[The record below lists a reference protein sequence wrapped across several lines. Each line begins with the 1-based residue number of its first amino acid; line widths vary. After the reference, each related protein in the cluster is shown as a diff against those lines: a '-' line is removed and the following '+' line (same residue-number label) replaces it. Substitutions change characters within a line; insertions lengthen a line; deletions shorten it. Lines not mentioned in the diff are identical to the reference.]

1 MKQLLGAARDS
12 FDYIVID
19 SPPILVVSDGMVLGH
34 DADGVVLCVRA
45 GDTPRE
51 EVIRARDRLVRSG
64 SNLLGVLLN
73 ALPEGVAAGSYGAP
87 YSYLRGED
95 GTWTKDAYGQPAEET
110 PAATDRA

>member
-1 MKQLLGAARDS
+1 
-12 FDYIVID
+12 
-19 SPPILVVSDGMVLGH
+19 MVLGH
-34 DADGVVLCVRA
+34 DADGVVLCVKA

-87 YSYLRGED
+87 YSYTEAAG
-95 GTWTKDAYGQPAEET
+95 GTAWEKDAYGKAGDES
-110 PAATDRA
+110 PAAADRA